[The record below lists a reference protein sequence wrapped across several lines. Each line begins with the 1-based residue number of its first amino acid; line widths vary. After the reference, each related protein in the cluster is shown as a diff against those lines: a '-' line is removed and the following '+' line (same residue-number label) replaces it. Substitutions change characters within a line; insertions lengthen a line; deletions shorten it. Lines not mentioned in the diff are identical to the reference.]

1 LKYGSIDIF
10 KIKNYEFEVYNKKI
24 PMMKFTRITGNL
36 VLLDIPVFF
45 EGVYLKKKQT
55 EIVVYGELTDNV
67 NLVTTII
74 KFISPAFKM
83 PNSMDIVI

>member
-45 EGVYLKKKQT
+45 EGVYLKKK
-55 EIVVYGELTDNV
+55 
-67 NLVTTII
+67 
-74 KFISPAFKM
+74 
-83 PNSMDIVI
+83 